1 MVCNNLKKKSAV
13 KRNICKLQPIGQMD
27 GNFKVLNLIHENKNF
42 PEDPFDN
49 HPKIISRNLITQL
62 RNDLDNESIIN
73 NDADGDLFLQ

>member
-1 MVCNNLKKKSAV
+1 
-13 KRNICKLQPIGQMD
+13 MD
-27 GNFKVLNLIHENKNF
+27 GSFKVLNLIHENKNF

-73 NDADGDLFLQ
+73 SDADGDLFLQ

>member
-13 KRNICKLQPIGQMD
+13 KRNVYKLQPIGQMD
-27 GNFKVLNLIHENKNF
+27 DNFKVLNLIHENKNF
-42 PEDPFDN
+42 PEDPFDT

>member
-1 MVCNNLKKKSAV
+1 
-13 KRNICKLQPIGQMD
+13 MD

-42 PEDPFDN
+42 PEDPFNN

-73 NDADGDLFLQ
+73 NDADGDLFFQ

>member
-13 KRNICKLQPIGQMD
+13 KRNVCKLQPIGQMD
-27 GNFKVLNLIHENKNF
+27 DNFKVLNLIHENKNF
-42 PEDPFDN
+42 PEDPFDT